1 MEAIIYKSN
10 ETKRYDKTQ
19 VSFVENLHAEMN
31 LIKIYP
37 KETRQTIFG
46 FGGAFTEAAA
56 VTIDSMSET
65 SKKKV
70 MDAYFSKDGHG
81 YNFCRTH
88 IQSCDF
94 SLGNYAYVNDA
105 EDKELKTF
113 QFDRDKQYLIPFIKE
128 ALDINPALTLVASPW
143 SPPGFMKS
151 NGEMNHGGVL
161 KLEYYQMWADMIV
174 RYLKEYEKLGIKIQ
188 YLSVQNEPNA
198 AQTWDS
204 CLYTGEEEGVF
215 AAEYLRKTLDEHGYA
230 QVKIAI
236 WDHNKDCIIERA
248 EESFSVPLARESV
261 AAIAFHWYSGDH
273 FEALQTVKEKYP
285 EKELIFTEGC
295 VEYSRFKTNSQVKN
309 AEMYLH
315 DIIGNLKSGMNAY
328 IDWNLV
334 LDVSGGPNHVGN
346 FCDAPI
352 MYDKDLD
359 QLEFKLSYYYLGH
372 ISRFVKKGA
381 KRVVVSCYTDQIDAV
396 GFLNPDNSRVLVLM
410 NRTKEDKTMQIC
422 EGFRVADIH
431 VEAHSI
437 ISICW

>member
-1 MEAIIYKSN
+1 MKALIYKSN
-10 ETKRYDKTQ
+10 ETMRYQKSE
-19 VSFVENLHAEMN
+19 VSFVENPRAEMN
-31 LIKIYP
+31 LIKLYP
-37 KETRQTIFG
+37 KETRQTIYG

-56 VTIDSMSET
+56 VTVASMSET

-70 MDAYFSKDGHG
+70 LDAYFSKDGHK

-94 SLGNYAYVNDA
+94 SLGNYAYVEDP

-113 QFDRDKQYLIPFIKE
+113 DLKRDHQYLIPFIK
-128 ALDINPALTLVASPW
+128 DALTLNPSLILVASPW

-161 KLEYYQMWADMIV
+161 KKEYYQMWADMIV
-174 RYLKEYEKLGIKIQ
+174 RYLKEYEKLGINVQ
-188 YLSVQNEPNA
+188 YLSVQNEPKA
-198 AQTWDS
+198 TQTWDS

-215 AAEYLRKTLDEHGYA
+215 AAEYLRKTLDANGYPH
-230 QVKIAI
+230 VKIAI
-236 WDHNKDCIIERA
+236 WDHNKDCIIERT
-248 EESFSVPLARESV
+248 EETFAVPMARESV

-315 DIIGNLKSGMNAY
+315 DIIGNLNSGMNAY

-334 LDVSGGPNHVGN
+334 LNVDGGPNHVGN
-346 FCDAPI
+346 FCDAPV
-352 MYDKDLD
+352 MYDKETDELD
-359 QLEFKLSYYYLGH
+359 FKLSYYYLGH
-372 ISRFVKKGA
+372 LSRFVTEGA
-381 KRVVVSCYTDQIDAV
+381 KRFVVSRCTDKVEAV
-396 GFLNPDNSRVLVLM
+396 GFLNPDNSKVLVLM
-410 NRTKEDKTMQIC
+410 NRTEEDKVLQIC
-422 EGFRVADIH
+422 EGNKVADIH
-431 VEAHSI
+431 LEAHSI
-437 ISICW
+437 MTICW